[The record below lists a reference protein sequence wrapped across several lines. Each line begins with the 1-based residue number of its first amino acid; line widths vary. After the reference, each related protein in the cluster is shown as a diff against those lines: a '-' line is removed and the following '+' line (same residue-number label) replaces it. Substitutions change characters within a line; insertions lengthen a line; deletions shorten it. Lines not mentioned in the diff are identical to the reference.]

1 MATGKYPFVDTPSGQ
16 VPPLLLQGERPE
28 IPADVHPTL
37 AHIIRACWRQ
47 NYKLRPRFSSVVAVL
62 SMCGAGNLGVV
73 SKEILNQLVPL
84 QYSLVDEMH
93 TGELYQYLIEEGVSQ
108 ELALKI
114 RQKPMNGELF
124 ATYNFQK
131 FVATFS
137 ASEAEAQKLVS
148 LQKLASDSSS
158 APSKTESTPPQT
170 PISPSVISKVA
181 SVTLASPPQSTRT
194 AAPMQSQLSERTIRP
209 TPSKPIVEMG
219 TDELV
224 AYLKGQPGILAPFL
238 KGIQEGEVTGEFF
251 MNELNEEWLKDEPFN
266 LRAIPLKSTLKAI
279 QEIKLL

>member
-1 MATGKYPFVDTPSGQ
+1 
-16 VPPLLLQGERPE
+16 
-28 IPADVHPTL
+28 
-37 AHIIRACWRQ
+37 
-47 NYKLRPRFSSVVAVL
+47 
-62 SMCGAGNLGVV
+62 MCGAGNLDAV
-73 SKEILNQLVPL
+73 SKEILNQLVPIR
-84 QYSLVDEMH
+84 YSSITELYP
-93 TGELYQYLIEEGVSQ
+93 GELYEYLTEQGVPQSI
-108 ELALKI
+108 ALKLRN
-114 RQKPMNGELF
+114 RQTNGAF
-124 ATYNFQK
+124 
-131 FVATFS
+131 FVTLAAQTLKDTFKI
-137 ASEAEAQKLVS
+137 SEAEAQQLVS
-148 LQKLASDSSS
+148 LQSLAPVLQKQES
-158 APSKTESTPPQT
+158 APQSPA
-170 PISPSVISKVA
+170 SPSVIGKVA
-181 SVTLASPPQSTRT
+181 SVTVASPPQSTRT